1 MLIDNSIQGSEG
13 WMKARIGIPTSSNFD
28 MLITTKGEPSKQRE
42 KYLYT
47 LAAERVSG
55 MKEDSYQN
63 FAMQKGIE
71 REAESRR
78 MYELMSGNT
87 VVECGLCYQD
97 ERKLW
102 GASPDGLIGE
112 DGAFEVKNPTAAV
125 AVGYLLEGK
134 LPTSYFVQVQG
145 QLLVTGRKWVD
156 FMSFYSGLRPL
167 LIRVEPDKV
176 FQVKLQV
183 ELELFCT
190 ELNQIVER
198 IK

>member
-1 MLIDNSIQGSEG
+1 MIIDTAIQGTPE

-28 MLITTKGEPSKQRE
+28 NIVTTKGEPSKQRE

-47 LAAERVSG
+47 LSAERVSG
-55 MKEDSYQN
+55 VKEETYQN

-156 FMSFYSGLRPL
+156 FLSFYQGLRPL

-176 FQVKLQV
+176 FQIKLQV

>member
-1 MLIDNSIQGSEG
+1 MIIDTEAQGTPG
-13 WMKARIGIPTSSNFD
+13 WIKARIGIPTSSNFD
-28 MLITTKGEPSKQRE
+28 CIITTKGEPSKQRE

-47 LAAERVSG
+47 LAAEKVSG
-55 MKEDSYQN
+55 MKEESYQN

-87 VVECGLCYQD
+87 VTEVGLCYQD

-102 GASPDGLIGE
+102 GASPDGLIGD

-167 LIRVEPDKV
+167 IIRVEPDKV

-183 ELELFCT
+183 ELELFTT
-190 ELNQIVER
+190 ELSELTER
-198 IK
+198 IR